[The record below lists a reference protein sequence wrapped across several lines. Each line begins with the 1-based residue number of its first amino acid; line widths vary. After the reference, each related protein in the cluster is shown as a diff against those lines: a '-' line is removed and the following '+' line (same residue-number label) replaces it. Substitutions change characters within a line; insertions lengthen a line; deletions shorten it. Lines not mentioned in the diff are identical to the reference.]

1 MRQLLTFFILFLMLG
16 VNANAEEQYQKLIE
30 NCADSKSRKSVSSEL
45 ETKKK
50 LLKEASKLKTY
61 TGGHKRHIKI
71 YENFYDMNF
80 DEKKSW
86 QVYYP
91 SIHECEQDF
100 EKNPVKFKIRWE

>member
-1 MRQLLTFFILFLMLG
+1 
-16 VNANAEEQYQKLIE
+16 
-30 NCADSKSRKSVSSEL
+30 
-45 ETKKK
+45 
-50 LLKEASKLKTY
+50 
-61 TGGHKRHIKI
+61 
-71 YENFYDMNF
+71 MNF

>member
-1 MRQLLTFFILFLMLG
+1 MKRIALGLILALLWG
-16 VNANAEEQYQKLIE
+16 GNVYAEEQYQKLIE

-45 ETKKK
+45 ESKKK

-100 EKNPVKFKIRWE
+100 EENPVKFKIRWE